1 MKLFLFLD
9 WLKEGGKIK
18 KEKKRQKD
26 KKQEQN
32 DNHQRNRF
40 HSFTQLFER
49 KSRSRKYVITDVK
62 SDNEINRDA
71 DQDCPR
77 SSPGPNRGSP
87 SITMQSEKIDHEI
100 NGDADWLKEGGKIK
114 KEKKRQKDK
123 KQEQNDNHQRNRFHS
138 FTQLFERKS
147 KSRKYVITDVKRNEA
162 TENIAASKTRRSC
175 FGIGCFTS
183 CFRKQAK

>member
-62 SDNEINRDA
+62 S
-71 DQDCPR
+71 
-77 SSPGPNRGSP
+77 
-87 SITMQSEKIDHEI
+87 DHEI